1 MGPDIIGRIDGAL
14 LEDPANGIYSSDRA
28 IFTDAELFALEMEH
42 IFEGNWVY
50 LAHESQ
56 IPNKNDY
63 LTTSIGRQ
71 PIFIARNKNN
81 ELNAFINACSHRGA
95 MLCRFKRANKATFTC
110 TFHGWT
116 FNNSGKLLKVK
127 DPEGAGYPEQFSR
140 EGAHDLQ
147 RVAKFESYRGFLFG
161 SLNPDVKPLAEH
173 LGEAAKMIDMVVDQ
187 SPDGLEVL
195 RGSSSYIYDG
205 NWKLQVENGADGYH
219 VSSVHWNYVATTRHR
234 KSAKVDAQK
243 AMDAGDWAKQKG
255 GFYSFENGHMLLW
268 TRWADPTN
276 RPVYARLDELA
287 AKHGRAKAEWM
298 VNNLKNLC
306 LYPNLYLMDQFSSQL
321 RVTRPIAVDKTEVTI
336 FCIAPKNEPA
346 EQRAHRIRQYE
357 DFFNAS
363 GMATPDDLEEF
374 RACQRGYQGRA
385 MRWNELSRG
394 ATHWIEGAD
403 EGAQAIDL
411 YPLRSGT
418 RTEDEG
424 LFLIQYRH
432 WAETLR
438 AALAKGAAA

>member
-14 LEDPANGIYSSDRA
+14 LEDPANGVYSSDRA

-71 PIFIARNKNN
+71 PIFIARNKKN

-95 MLCRFKRANKATFTC
+95 VLCRFKRANKATFTC

-147 RVAKFESYRGFLFG
+147 KIAKFESYRGFLFG
-161 SLNPDVKPLAEH
+161 SLNPDVKPLAQH

-219 VSSVHWNYVATTRHR
+219 VSSVHWNYVALAT
-234 KSAKVDAQK
+234 
-243 AMDAGDWAKQKG
+243 
-255 GFYSFENGHMLLW
+255 
-268 TRWADPTN
+268 ADPRRWMLRRRWMPATGPSRRVASIRSKTATCCSGRDGPTRRIGPSTRGSTSWRQSTAEP
-276 RPVYARLDELA
+276 RPN
-287 AKHGRAKAEWM
+287 GW
-298 VNNLKNLC
+298 
-306 LYPNLYLMDQFSSQL
+306 S
-321 RVTRPIAVDKTEVTI
+321 II
-336 FCIAPKNEPA
+336 
-346 EQRAHRIRQYE
+346 
-357 DFFNAS
+357 
-363 GMATPDDLEEF
+363 
-374 RACQRGYQGRA
+374 
-385 MRWNELSRG
+385 
-394 ATHWIEGAD
+394 
-403 EGAQAIDL
+403 
-411 YPLRSGT
+411 
-418 RTEDEG
+418 
-424 LFLIQYRH
+424 
-432 WAETLR
+432 
-438 AALAKGAAA
+438 